1 MTYLLMIET
10 TLESLP
16 VYAALSEASCRG
28 WQELNIPSMGVAE
41 QIARRCQDNLRRDHA
56 GVMMVTLYLVEAGMC
71 HQIEVLLDRDKESTG
86 GVHLAEGTPI
96 SPVLDREGMFRDLVE
111 AWNDREETARK
122 RLDNADKKHNERKVK
137 A

>member
-28 WQELNIPSMGVAE
+28 WQKLNIPSMGVAE

-56 GVMMVTLYLVEAGMC
+56 GVMMVTLYRVEAGMC
-71 HQIEVLLDRDKESTG
+71 HQIEVLLDWDKESTG
-86 GVHLAEGTPI
+86 GVHLAEGT
-96 SPVLDREGMFRDLVE
+96 EGE
-111 AWNDREETARK
+111 
-122 RLDNADKKHNERKVK
+122 
-137 A
+137 